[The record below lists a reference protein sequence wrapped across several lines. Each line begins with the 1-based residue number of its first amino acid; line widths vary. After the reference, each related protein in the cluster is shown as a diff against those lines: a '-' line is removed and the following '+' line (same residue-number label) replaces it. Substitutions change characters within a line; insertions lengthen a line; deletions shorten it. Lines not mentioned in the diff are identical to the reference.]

1 MARYCVVD
9 PATHHPDRAAL
20 VVVHA
25 APEGGSLDASR
36 WTFAEVAAAVGRAAD
51 RLSALG
57 LERGD
62 RVLLRTGNR
71 AALPFAFFGAMAAGL
86 VAVPVSSQL
95 TAGEV
100 GWMLRDAGARA
111 VVLDPGL
118 PLDVPD
124 GVAVVAAAD
133 LDAPLPPDTP
143 PVDPVATDPED
154 PAFLVY
160 TSGTTGRPKGVLHA
174 HRSAWGRRPM
184 REGWYGLRDGDVM
197 LHAGALNWTYTLG
210 TGLTDPW
217 ACGATAVVH
226 DGPRDGLVWP
236 RLVAATRATHLAA
249 VPGVYRHLLRHGDP
263 ATWDLTSLRAALTAG
278 EALPTALWREW
289 TETTGVPMYEA
300 LGMSEISTFVS
311 SGPATPV
318 RPGSPGRAQPGR
330 RVAVLDP
337 DRLGGDASP
346 RELPSGEVGRLAV
359 HRCDPG
365 LMLRYWQR
373 PEETAEVVRG
383 DWFVSGDLAAIDAD
397 GYLTCHG
404 RSDDVMTAMGYRISP
419 VEVEEALAGA
429 PGVGEVAVTAV
440 AKGDGISVVTA
451 FVVPAAADGAG
462 RGAAGEPVDPDA
474 VIAHARERLAG
485 YKCPRE
491 VVVVGALPRT
501 ANGKVVRR
509 ALSEASREP
518 GPSTGTPTGSPAGP
532 PPERPPAPTAG

>member
-1 MARYCVVD
+1 MSDPTGPAPPPAGYDMAGYCVLD
-9 PATHHPDRAAL
+9 PAARHPDREAL
-20 VVVHA
+20 VVVHD
-25 APEGGSLDASR
+25 APEGGPLDASR
-36 WTFAEVAAAVGRAAD
+36 WTYAEIAAAVSHAAERFTD
-51 RLSALG
+51 LG

-71 AALPFAFFGAMAAGL
+71 AAFPVAFFGAIAAGL

-95 TAGEV
+95 TGDEV
-100 GWMLRDAGARA
+100 GWMLSDSGARA
-111 VVLDPGL
+111 VVRDPDL
-118 PLDVPD
+118 PLEVPS
-124 GVAVVAAAD
+124 GVATVEAAD
-133 LDAPLPPDTP
+133 LDGPDANRGRPTPFAAAPTHPD
-143 PVDPVATDPED
+143 D

-184 REGWYGLRDGDVM
+184 YDGWYGLRAGDVM

-236 RLVAATRATHLAA
+236 RVVAATGATHLAA

-263 ATWDLTSLRAALTAG
+263 ATWDLTSLRAALVAG
-278 EALPTALWREW
+278 EALPAALWHEW
-289 TETTGVPMYEA
+289 TAATGVPLHEA
-300 LGMSEISTFVS
+300 LGMSEVSTFVS
-311 SGPATPV
+311 SGPGTPV

-337 DRLGGDASP
+337 DRLGPGDDPAP
-346 RELPSGEVGRLAV
+346 LPAGEVGRLAV
-359 HRCDPG
+359 HRSDPG

-373 PEETAEVVRG
+373 PEETAEVLRG

-404 RSDDVMTAMGYRISP
+404 RADDVMTAMGYRISP

-440 AKGDGISVVTA
+440 AKGDGISVVAA
-451 FVVPAAADGAG
+451 FVV
-462 RGAAGEPVDPDA
+462 AAGPVDEDA
-474 VIAHARERLAG
+474 VIAHARARLAP

-491 VVVVGALPRT
+491 VHVVGALPRT
-501 ANGKVVRR
+501 ANGKVVRCR
-509 ALSEASREP
+509 LVEVSEVSRD
-518 GPSTGTPTGSPAGP
+518 G
-532 PPERPPAPTAG
+532 